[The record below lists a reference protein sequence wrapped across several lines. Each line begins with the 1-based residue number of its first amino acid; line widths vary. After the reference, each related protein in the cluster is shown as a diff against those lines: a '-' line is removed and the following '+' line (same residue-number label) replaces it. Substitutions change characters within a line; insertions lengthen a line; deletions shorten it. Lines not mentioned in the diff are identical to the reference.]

1 MLFIYSDYIFKIVLI
16 GDTSVGKSCLLTRFA
31 DDQFTENYVT
41 TIGVDFRF
49 KTMIVMDKIVKV
61 QVWDTAGQERY
72 RSITNA
78 YYRGAE
84 GILIV
89 FDVTKKESFENIQ
102 NWISEVTVYTGKDV
116 VIICLGNKND
126 LTKGIDKKDIY
137 DFQKQTGLEIINVS
151 AKTGDGVEDAFKH
164 IIELLI
170 KKNMQTKESKNHFGI
185 NLSENNNRNQT
196 NQNNQRNDD
205 ICC

>member
-1 MLFIYSDYIFKIVLI
+1 M
-16 GDTSVGKSCLLTRFA
+16 
-31 DDQFTENYVT
+31 
-41 TIGVDFRF
+41 
-49 KTMIVMDKIVKV
+49 
-61 QVWDTAGQERY
+61 
-72 RSITNA
+72 
-78 YYRGAE
+78 
-84 GILIV
+84 
-89 FDVTKKESFENIQ
+89 
-102 NWISEVTVYTGKDV
+102 YTGKDV

>member
-1 MLFIYSDYIFKIVLI
+1 
-16 GDTSVGKSCLLTRFA
+16 
-31 DDQFTENYVT
+31 
-41 TIGVDFRF
+41 
-49 KTMIVMDKIVKV
+49 MDKIVKV

-89 FDVTKKESFENIQ
+89 FDVTQKESFENIE
-102 NWISEVTVYTGKDV
+102 NWINEVTQYTGKE
-116 VIICLGNKND
+116 VIMICLGNKND
-126 LTKGIDKKDIY
+126 LKKGIDKNLINE
-137 DFQKQTGLEIINVS
+137 FQKKIGLEIINVS

-170 KKNMQTKESKNHFGI
+170 KKSMDKGDINNNNKI
-185 NLSENNNRNQT
+185 NLAENNNKNFS
-196 NQNNQRNDD
+196 NYPSEKNNNDT
-205 ICC
+205 CC

>member
-1 MLFIYSDYIFKIVLI
+1 
-16 GDTSVGKSCLLTRFA
+16 
-31 DDQFTENYVT
+31 
-41 TIGVDFRF
+41 
-49 KTMIVMDKIVKV
+49 MDKIVKV

-89 FDVTKKESFENIQ
+89 FDVTKKESFENIE
-102 NWISEVTVYTGKDV
+102 NWINEVTVYTGKEV
-116 VIICLGNKND
+116 VMICLGNKND
-126 LTKGIDKKDIY
+126 LKKGIDKNLINE
-137 DFQKQTGLEIINVS
+137 FQKKTGLEIINVS

-170 KKNMQTKESKNHFGI
+170 KKSMDKGDINNSSKI
-185 NLSENNNRNQT
+185 NLTENNNKNFSSYPSEK
-196 NQNNQRNDD
+196 NNNDT
-205 ICC
+205 CC

>member
-31 DDQFTENYVT
+31 DDQFSENYVT